1 MRELFTIVDIG
12 TSKICILVAQV
23 ENNNLEILS
32 LKSYPS
38 SGLKKGKIVD
48 MEALVSSIKRAIQDV
63 ETELNIKLKKSYVCY
78 SGGEVQGVYSDAA
91 IRIKKKEITEEDV
104 DLVIESASAI
114 KTSSDNE
121 VVHILPVEFIVD
133 GTNGIKD
140 PVGMRGLRLEA
151 KVYIITAP
159 NSHIQNI
166 VTCCNRAGLEVEEV
180 VLHGVSSAE
189 AVLSEHD
196 KDLGTVVADIGAG
209 SIKIAVFYDGC
220 LRHINNYGI
229 GGNHITNDIA
239 IGLKIPFNEAE
250 RVKKEFGVAIPDINF
265 GSLKFKSVSDE
276 VEIWGM
282 DKQAV
287 RVPMSIISEI
297 VYARCEEILDILKKE
312 INSLPNDISLSS
324 AVITGGNAQMKGF
337 VQLAESFLSMPVRIG
352 HPNTGIASVCS
363 EMGFDDTVV
372 LQDEFLSPE
381 FASAF
386 GSLIYALRTS
396 EFDQENFII
405 GNILRKISTW
415 IRGVIKI

>member
-1 MRELFTIVDIG
+1 MKELFTIIDIG
-12 TSKICILVAQV
+12 TSKICILVAQLV
-23 ENNNLEILS
+23 DNNLEILS

-38 SGLKKGKIVD
+38 TGLKKGKIVD
-48 MEALVSSIKRAIQDV
+48 MEALASSIKRAVQDV
-63 ETELNIKLKKSYVCY
+63 ETDLSIKLKKSFVCY
-78 SGGEVQGVYSDAA
+78 SGGDVQGLYSDAA
-91 IRIKKKEITEEDV
+91 IRIKKKEITEKDV

-114 KTSSDNE
+114 KTSSDKE
-121 VVHILPVEFIVD
+121 VVHILPVEFVVD
-133 GTNGIKD
+133 GTNGIRD

-159 NSHIQNI
+159 HSHIQNL
-166 VTCCNRAGLEVEEV
+166 VTCCNKAGVEVEDV

-196 KDLGTVVADIGAG
+196 KDLGTIVADIGAG

-276 VEIWGM
+276 VEILGL
-282 DKQAV
+282 DKQPL
-287 RVPMSIISEI
+287 RVPLNIISEI

-312 INSLPNDISLSS
+312 INSLPNDISPSS
-324 AVITGGNAQMKGF
+324 MVITGGSAQMKGL
-337 VQLAESFLSMPVRIG
+337 VKLSESFLSMPVRVG
-352 HPNTGIASVCS
+352 YPNTGIASVFS
-363 EMGFDDTVV
+363 EMGFDDTLV
-372 LQDEFLSPE
+372 LSDEFSYPE

-386 GSLIYALRTS
+386 GSLIYAIKTS
-396 EFDQENFII
+396 EFGHEDFAI
-405 GNILRKISTW
+405 GNIWKKISNW